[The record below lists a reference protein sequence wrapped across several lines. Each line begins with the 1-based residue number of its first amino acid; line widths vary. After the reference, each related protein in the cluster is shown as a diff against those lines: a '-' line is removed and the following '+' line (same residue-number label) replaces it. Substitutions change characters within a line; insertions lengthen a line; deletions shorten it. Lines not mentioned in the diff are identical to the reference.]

1 MNEIAV
7 IKQLPVITEKIK
19 EVGKELDDRLEKLD
33 LDNLVCDE
41 NSKKEIKSLKVE
53 LGKEFKEFENQ
64 RKEIKN
70 KIMEPYEAF
79 NKTYE
84 EEIKVKYQNADRTLG
99 DKINEVESELK
110 HKKEVEVKE
119 YFEEL
124 LESNNIDFIEFHQ
137 TNITITLTS
146 TLKKLKEQAK
156 DFVDNVVKELA
167 IIDTQ
172 DYKDEILIEYKKD
185 LNLNKAVLDV
195 VNRHK
200 ELDELERIK
209 ESAKET
215 VELEEKAI
223 EKVDEVLQA
232 PTEEDVIEG
241 QISIDEFE
249 QEEVFETTFKVR
261 GTGLQIRELKMFL
274 ENGGFEYESI
284 TE

>member
-7 IKQLPVITEKIK
+7 IKQLPIITEKIK
-19 EVGKELDDRLEKLD
+19 EVGKKLDERLEKLD

-41 NSKKEIKSLKVE
+41 NSKKEIKNLKVE

-84 EEIKVKYQNADRTLG
+84 EEIKAKYQNADLILA

-124 LESNNIDFIEFHQ
+124 LNSNNIDFIEFHQ
-137 TNITITLTS
+137 LNLNITLTA
-146 TLKKLKEQAK
+146 TVKKLKEQVK
-156 DFVDNVVKELA
+156 DFVDNVKKELD
-167 IIDTQ
+167 IINTQ
-172 DYKDEILIEYKKD
+172 DYKDEILVEYKKE
-185 LNLNKAVLDV
+185 LNLNESILDV

-200 ELDELERIK
+200 ALEELERIK

-215 VELEEKAI
+215 VELEEKTI

-232 PTEEDVIEG
+232 PVEDNVIDS
-241 QISIDEFE
+241 QMSIDEFE
-249 QEEVFETTFKVR
+249 QEEVFETTFKIR
-261 GTGLQIRELKMFL
+261 GTMLQIRELKMFL
-274 ENGGFEYESI
+274 ENGGFDYESI
-284 TE
+284 TD

>member
-84 EEIKVKYQNADRTLG
+84 EEIKVKYQNADRILG

-110 HKKEVEVKE
+110 YKKELEVKE

-137 TNITITLTS
+137 TNITINLTS
-146 TLKKLKEQAK
+146 TLKKLKEQVK

-241 QISIDEFE
+241 QMSIDEFN
-249 QEEVFETTFKVR
+249 QEEIYETTFKVR
-261 GTGLQIRELKMFL
+261 GTLMQIKEIKDFL

-284 TE
+284 TD